1 MRIVREGVLDT
12 DLLEMIA
19 HNTREYENRVN
30 DMKAQIATN
39 DRGVRLMTELI
50 EMIGLEN
57 VMLSVEDILEYT
69 ERRLRKIIAELSKGR
84 FSFTASM
91 DDDGLGGDTVP
102 ITATVEVKGKDLVT
116 IGLAHV

>member
-50 EMIGLEN
+50 EMSGLEN
-57 VMLSVEDILEYT
+57 VMLSVEDIIEYT
-69 ERRLRKIIAELSKGR
+69 ERRLRKIIAELPKGR
-84 FSFTASM
+84 FRRSEEHTSELQSLMRNSDAV
-91 DDDGLGGDTVP
+91 LCL
-102 ITATVEVKGKDLVT
+102 KKNKD
-116 IGLAHV
+116 